1 MTQVAAEALGLPVE
15 RVTFTLGDSRLPKSP
30 PQGGS
35 TTMASV
41 GSAVQ
46 AACSK
51 AREEALAR
59 GGGDDLLAALR
70 LIGEP
75 VEATAT
81 SAPGEETK
89 RFSMHAF
96 GGVFVEVAV
105 DPDLCEVRVRRIVAA
120 YGAGRIVNPKT
131 SRSQAIGGMIGG
143 IGMALMEHA
152 VVDPR
157 NGRVPNANLAEY
169 LIPVHAD
176 SPPVLDVL
184 FVDERD
190 RHVNPLGV
198 KGLAELSITGVAS
211 AVANA
216 IFHATGKRIRELPI
230 TPAKLL

>member
-1 MTQVAAEALGLPVE
+1 
-15 RVTFTLGDSRLPKSP
+15 
-30 PQGGS
+30 
-35 TTMASV
+35 
-41 GSAVQ
+41 
-46 AACSK
+46 
-51 AREEALAR
+51 
-59 GGGDDLLAALR
+59 
-70 LIGEP
+70 
-75 VEATAT
+75 
-81 SAPGEETK
+81 
-89 RFSMHAF
+89 
-96 GGVFVEVAV
+96 
-105 DPDLCEVRVRRIVAA
+105 VRVRRIVAA